1 MSFGGLKSIP
11 QDYDYISTTAASVFV
26 TNEGDFIYPIG
37 IWAIGSTMR
46 TGHAK
51 GYLHGKQVIREDH
64 VLYLADSQ
72 ADLQILVASEDKLF
86 IYQSGNRMWQP
97 MEEGSLYYGLNVDM
111 ETANKYIAAAKNG
124 SNLKPWAVVS
134 THIDRY

>member
-51 GYLHGKQVIREDH
+51 GYLHGKQVIREDQ
-64 VLYLADSQ
+64 VRYLADSQ
-72 ADLQILVASEDKLF
+72 TDLQILVASEDKLF
-86 IYQSGNRMWQP
+86 IYQGGNRMWQP
-97 MEEGSLYYGLNVDM
+97 MEEGSLYYGLNVDVQ
-111 ETANKYIAAAKNG
+111 TAEKYIAAAKNG